1 MVGIILVTIFDEDQ
15 ATKENRMKYQDFV
28 ETFRENVYAMRYER
42 QLALAIDVCKKL
54 YPDYASFS
62 IKYDWGDRDVLLD
75 AIKLVEHSTVGSIDQ
90 TEIERLLVQLD
101 AITPDMDDFGDDW
114 LGSYALNVSVA
125 VINALQFLL
134 DRDPRHIYDI
144 GECLTDTIDFKIHEI
159 DETSEED
166 TDNHSLMAEARNYL
180 LQWST

>member
-1 MVGIILVTIFDEDQ
+1 
-15 ATKENRMKYQDFV
+15 MKYLEFV
-28 ETFRENVYAMRYER
+28 NTFKKQVNTMPFDR
-42 QLALAIDVCKKL
+42 QLALAIDVCQKL

-62 IKYDWGDRDVLLD
+62 IKYNWGDRDVLMD
-75 AIKLVEHSTVGSIDQ
+75 AIKLVERSAVRNIDH

-101 AITPDMDDFGDDW
+101 AITPDMDDFGHDW
-114 LGSYALNVSVA
+114 LGSYALNAAVA

-134 DRDPRHIYDI
+134 DRDSRHIYDI

-166 TDNHSLMAEARNYL
+166 TDNHPLMTEARNYL
-180 LQWST
+180 MRWSA

>member
-1 MVGIILVTIFDEDQ
+1 
-15 ATKENRMKYQDFV
+15 MKYQEFV
-28 ETFRENVYAMRYER
+28 ETFRKDVNAMPYDR

-62 IKYDWGDRDVLLD
+62 IKYDWGDRDVLMD
-75 AIKLVEHSTVGSIDQ
+75 AIKLVEHSAVRNIDQ

-101 AITPDMDDFGDDW
+101 AITPDMDDFGHDW
-114 LGSYALNVSVA
+114 LGSYALNASVA

-134 DRDPRHIYDI
+134 DRESRHIYDI
-144 GECLTDTIDFKIHEI
+144 GECLTDTIGFKIHEI

-166 TDNHSLMAEARNYL
+166 TDNHPLMAEARNYL
-180 LQWST
+180 LQWSA